1 MKKKSKPLSIL
12 FGILLLLW
20 TLFPIYWI
28 LNIAIQAIQTG
39 KSVNLVPKSFTLA
52 HLQNLL
58 LKDHFV
64 DALKNSLLITLVG
77 LLISLSI
84 GIICAYVLALP
95 RFRSSMKA
103 PLLLWIL
110 LVRIIPP
117 ITFALPLY
125 IQMNRY
131 HLLHT
136 KFPIISAH
144 ILLNLPLVIWVMI
157 NFFKT
162 VPQELQESGKVDGA
176 SEWQIFAKIML
187 PVVLPGITAVA
198 IFGFMMSW
206 NEYLYGVIFVQN
218 PGQFTVPLKLATL
231 NSEQELLEWGKVAAG
246 GIISAIPVTIFMIG
260 MQNFLLQ
267 GLTAGSVKE

>member
-1 MKKKSKPLSIL
+1 MKKKTSPISTL
-12 FGILLLLW
+12 FSLLLLLW
-20 TLFPIYWI
+20 TLFPIYWMV
-28 LNIAIQAIQTG
+28 NVAFQEIQKG
-39 KSVNLVPKSFTLA
+39 KSVSFVPTHFTLN

-58 LKDHFV
+58 LKDRFV
-64 DALKNSLLITLVG
+64 DALKNSLSITLIG
-77 LLISLSI
+77 LAVSLSI
-84 GIICAYVLALP
+84 GTFCAYILSIR
-95 RFRSSMKA
+95 RFQSSLKA

-136 KFPIISAH
+136 KLPIVSAH
-144 ILLNLPLVIWVMI
+144 VLLNLPLVIWVMM
-157 NFFKT
+157 NFFKN
-162 VPQELQESGKVDGA
+162 VPQELQESSKVDGA
-176 SEWQIFAKIML
+176 SEWQIFSKIML
-187 PVVLPGITAVA
+187 PIVLPGITAIS

-218 PGQFTVPLKLATL
+218 PNQFTVPLKLATL
-231 NSEQELLEWGKVAAG
+231 NSEQELLEWGKVASG
-246 GIISAIPVTIFMIG
+246 GIISAIPVAIFMIG